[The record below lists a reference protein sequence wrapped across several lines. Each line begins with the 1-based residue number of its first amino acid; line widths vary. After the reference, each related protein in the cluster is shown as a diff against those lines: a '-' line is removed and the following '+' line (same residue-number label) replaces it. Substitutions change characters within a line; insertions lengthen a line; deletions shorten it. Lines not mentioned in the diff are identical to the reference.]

1 MHHVWQTIRSPLV
14 EETVRHPV
22 RVAVDLARVAD
33 HAHRVVDLARVVDH
47 AHRADSAMVRVA
59 VQVSAPDQ
67 VPAALVHRVATLR
80 AELPR
85 SVRVADVVHHR
96 R

>member
-1 MHHVWQTIRSPLV
+1 M

-33 HAHRVVDLARVVDH
+33 HAHRVVDLARVADH
-47 AHRADSAMVRVA
+47 AHRVDSVMVRVA
-59 VQVSAPDQ
+59 VQVNAPAR
-67 VPAALVHRVATLR
+67 VPAALVHRAATLR

-85 SVRVADVVHHR
+85 NVRVADAVHHLR
-96 R
+96 